1 MAIKSYSTKMAKVS
15 QNKAPSRQGRQLE
28 KHRAKKVDHLL
39 SHTRRFNKVAAKK
52 EQTALTMQ
60 VIRTRMTENMTDSKN
75 RREIVPQIRSWTP
88 QPSPLQSVTTQ
99 QEAVEAAEA
108 AALLAEKKAKKPPSM
123 FGYDDDDSSEDDLAA
138 FKAACKKWSA
148 RGKDDETVKEV
159 KWRKLKTKQ
168 ERQEQTLRKILAEK
182 AAKKAK
188 KEACDILCEQAQ
200 GVLRELSKVGTRF
213 VKDMVACGLDL
224 SFYFLSSCF

>member
-1 MAIKSYSTKMAKVS
+1 MAKVS
-15 QNKAPSRQGRQLE
+15 QSKAPSRQGRQLE
-28 KHRAKKVDHLL
+28 RHRAKKVDHLL
-39 SHTRRFNKVAAKK
+39 SLTRNFNKVAAKK
-52 EQTALTMQ
+52 EQTALTLQ
-60 VIRTRMTENMTDSKN
+60 VIRTRMTENTTDSKN

-88 QPSPLQSVTTQ
+88 RPSPLQSVTTQ

-108 AALLAEKKAKKPPSM
+108 AALLAEKKANGKPPSM
-123 FGYDDDDSSEDDLAA
+123 FDYAGDDSSEDDLAA

-159 KWRKLKTKQ
+159 KRRKPKTKK

-188 KEACDILCEQAQ
+188 KEACDILCEQAK
-200 GVLRELSKVGTRF
+200 GVLTELSKLGTRF
-213 VKDMVACGLDL
+213 VKAMVACGLDL